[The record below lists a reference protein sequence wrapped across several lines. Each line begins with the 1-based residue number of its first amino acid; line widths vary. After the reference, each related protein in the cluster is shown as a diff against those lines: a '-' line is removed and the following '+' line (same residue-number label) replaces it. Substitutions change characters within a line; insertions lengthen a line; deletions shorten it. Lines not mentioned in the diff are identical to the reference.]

1 MTEKPDK
8 PQEKPG
14 KPQEQSEPTRRPVPP
29 RQNDPLLD
37 DYDTRAEPYI
47 RETKQK

>member
-1 MTEKPDK
+1 MTNESD
-8 PQEKPG
+8 ESN
-14 KPQEQSEPTRRPVPP
+14 KPQEQPKPETTVPP

-37 DYDTRAEPYI
+37 DYIQEGAKPA